1 MPLIIENKVG
11 KRRKYWKEGFFKSKF
26 GRRIFFL
33 FVLCALESVMRPI
46 RKTIL
51 SRFDSLL
58 LVGRDGAIVDSFG
71 KRRNV
76 PPFTKKEIQWMDLGK
91 TQVKW
96 QKNDKDHATVYM
108 AMKGSNGKYLVGF
121 IRKWYLWG
129 GEGFIAPGTSLYVL
143 DSAYNIL
150 FSSSNHAGFIESLKT
165 KRAFNPS
172 SGRFV
177 YNKSGTEYLASYWT
191 LFMLPRFRTNW
202 ILLQERQKG
211 KVFEAVSEFKKFFMM
226 VTLLAFSFVV
236 FLSMIQIRKS
246 LVPIG
251 KLREATRKVGA
262 GDLSVRADIDSR
274 DELEELGKSFN
285 DMVEK
290 IVTNI
295 EKREKVEKE
304 LIKARDEALAAA
316 KAESQFL
323 TNVSHELRTPITSIK
338 SFAEILRDYGDQ
350 EPKERKEF
358 LDIIISESERLT
370 RLIEDV
376 LNLSRMQAGHFRLK
390 IREIDIRETIEE
402 VVDAIQPLGL
412 DRGIFVHLDIEPG
425 LPKTAGD
432 RDRLKQVWTN
442 LLSNAIKFSRGEEK
456 VKVRARKAN
465 GAIVV
470 EVEDKGPGISPEDQ
484 EKIFER
490 FKQVTSDIM
499 TEKPSG
505 TGLGLTIAKD
515 IVERH
520 GGRIEVQSEVGK
532 GSIFRVILPVYTV
545 ERLEEIQEERTRKG
559 EIRA

>member
-1 MPLIIENKVG
+1 
-11 KRRKYWKEGFFKSKF
+11 
-26 GRRIFFL
+26 
-33 FVLCALESVMRPI
+33 
-46 RKTIL
+46 
-51 SRFDSLL
+51 
-58 LVGRDGAIVDSFG
+58 
-71 KRRNV
+71 
-76 PPFTKKEIQWMDLGK
+76 
-91 TQVKW
+91 
-96 QKNDKDHATVYM
+96 
-108 AMKGSNGKYLVGF
+108 
-121 IRKWYLWG
+121 
-129 GEGFIAPGTSLYVL
+129 
-143 DSAYNIL
+143 
-150 FSSSNHAGFIESLKT
+150 
-165 KRAFNPS
+165 
-172 SGRFV
+172 
-177 YNKSGTEYLASYWT
+177 
-191 LFMLPRFRTNW
+191 MLPRFRTNW
-202 ILLQERQKG
+202 ILLQEKQKG

-262 GDLSVRADIDSR
+262 GDLSVRVDIDSR

-290 IVTNI
+290 IVINI
-295 EKREKVEKE
+295 DKREKVEKE

-376 LNLSRMQAGHFRLK
+376 LNLSRMQAGHFRLN
-390 IREIDIRETIEE
+390 IRDVDIRETIEE

-442 LLSNAIKFSRGEEK
+442 LLSNAIKFSKGEEK
-456 VKVRARKAN
+456 VKVRARKAHD
-465 GAIVV
+465 AIVV